1 MKGVLMKNETRELT
15 DDQRA
20 ELAALAALPD
30 NQIDTSEAP
39 EVLDWSGARRGV
51 FYRPVKQQ
59 VTLRLD
65 ADLVAW
71 FKDRVENGRGYQT
84 AINRALRE
92 YVRSKE
98 NGAAL

>member
-1 MKGVLMKNETRELT
+1 MKDALMKNETRELT

-30 NQIDTSEAP
+30 DQIETSEAP

-84 AINRALRE
+84 AINQALRE

>member
-1 MKGVLMKNETRELT
+1 MT

-30 NQIDTSEAP
+30 DQIDTSEAP
-39 EVLDWSGARRGV
+39 EVLDWSHARRGV

-71 FKDRVENGRGYQT
+71 FKDRVEHGRGYQT
-84 AINRALRE
+84 AINQALRE

>member
-1 MKGVLMKNETRELT
+1 M
-15 DDQRA
+15 
-20 ELAALAALPD
+20 PD

-39 EVLDWSGARRGV
+39 EVLDWSGAKRGV
-51 FYRPVKQQ
+51 SYRPVKQQ

-84 AINRALRE
+84 AINQALRE